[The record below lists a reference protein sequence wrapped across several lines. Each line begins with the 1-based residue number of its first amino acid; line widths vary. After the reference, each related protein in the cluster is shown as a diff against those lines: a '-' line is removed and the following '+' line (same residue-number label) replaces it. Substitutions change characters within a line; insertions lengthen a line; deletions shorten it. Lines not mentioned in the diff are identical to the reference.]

1 MSNENLPAIGKI
13 KLAQNLLVE
22 FFCKTVTTQGMSFS
36 LTVPVNINNAN
47 PWVKFCENG
56 KLKKKGFYKSSF
68 FFRIKFSTKMKKLKK
83 MSWVK
88 IL

>member
-36 LTVPVNINNAN
+36 LTVPVNINNAK
-47 PWVKFCENG
+47 P
-56 KLKKKGFYKSSF
+56 
-68 FFRIKFSTKMKKLKK
+68 
-83 MSWVK
+83 MSE